1 VSGPVAAQTDEA
13 GRAVPRENAVRFHF
27 MVVQDGHVVRGE
39 SVSDGARWSGTT
51 GAAEGLS
58 PGPAIALGLAVEAK
72 TTPAA
77 TFETASWVEAIT
89 LKGAG

>member
-1 VSGPVAAQTDEA
+1 M
-13 GRAVPRENAVRFHF
+13 RFHF
-27 MVVQDGHVVRGE
+27 MVVQDGRVVRGE

-51 GAAEGLS
+51 DAAERLS

-77 TFETASWVEAIT
+77 TFETTSWVEAIT